1 LQESSEWSTSLSR
14 AISFLHAEY
23 RPEYFYWELV
33 ELMRKLTLT
42 GFLLLIPQRLT
53 LLRLVAAILLTNAH
67 LVLLQ
72 AAAPYKQAS
81 TAFVAVAT
89 SLTLACT
96 LVAALLIKMY
106 DELPAEMIFDFF
118 GFDSAFPLTVIIL
131 FFNFGVLFLAFTL
144 FALQVR
150 VERRALLKRRLRYVS
165 SHEEVRAPFIAGPLD
180 FHLFLSHVWGTGQDQ
195 MRVVKQRLREMVPE
209 LRVFLDVDD
218 LKEIGD
224 LEMHVERSH
233 TVLVFCSLG
242 YADSSVRN
250 IAFRSPRE
258 QRAEPRERRPRALRR
273 HVVCR
278 RCERDQADADG
289 RVPVDDEAEDARGE
303 HAV

>member
-1 LQESSEWSTSLSR
+1 MQESSEWSTSLSR

-165 SHEEVRAPFIAGPLD
+165 SHEEVRARPHLPSSALECPRVPSIALD
-180 FHLFLSHVWGTGQDQ
+180 CPRMALDHPALLWSAMDGSRRRARPSPRRSLSHAQ
-195 MRVVKQRLREMVPE
+195 L
-209 LRVFLDVDD
+209 
-218 LKEIGD
+218 
-224 LEMHVERSH
+224 
-233 TVLVFCSLG
+233 SLPSLPLTHRC
-242 YADSSVRN
+242 ARPSSRGHSTSTSSSRTCG
-250 IAFRSPRE
+250 APART
-258 QRAEPRERRPRALRR
+258 
-273 HVVCR
+273 
-278 RCERDQADADG
+278 RCAS
-289 RVPVDDEAEDARGE
+289 
-303 HAV
+303 